1 MGKWRWR
8 ILWTLVV
15 LGMVTGAAYFWFIVE
30 SHMPSSG
37 SYAIDMT
44 EVRRLAGSMPGGK
57 VQEVRVEHVASF
69 SFPATAAVAGDGW
82 KMLDVPVQSYQLVF
96 PDHTAIID
104 TALSEATG
112 KAGGASSFDGQAYD
126 RMNAA
131 MDTASL
137 IVITHEHLDHI
148 GGLSAHPHL
157 AKILQVTRLTKEQVD
172 NPEYMTLGKLPD
184 GALKGYQPLVYD
196 RYFAIAPGVVLIKAP
211 GHTPGSQMVYVQRA
225 DGTEYLF
232 LGDVAWTLRNVE
244 VVRERAR
251 LITQFFIREDR
262 DAVMLELAELHRIHQ
277 AEPNLHLIP
286 GHDAIVLADALKT
299 GLLIDKFK

>member
-1 MGKWRWR
+1 MGKWTRR
-8 ILWTLVV
+8 ILTTIGV
-15 LGMVTGAAYFWFIVE
+15 LAVIGGAAYYWFIVE

-44 EVRRLAGSMPGGK
+44 EVRRLAGSMPGDK
-57 VQEVRVEHVASF
+57 VQEIHVEHVASF
-69 SFPATAAVAGDGW
+69 SFPATATVAGDGW
-82 KMLDVPVQSYQLVF
+82 NTLDVPVQSYQLVF

-112 KAGGASSFDGQAYD
+112 KAAGIVSFDGQAYD
-126 RMNAA
+126 RMDAA
-131 MDTASL
+131 MDKASL

-157 AKILQVTRLTKEQVD
+157 AQILQVTRLTKEQVD
-172 NPEYMTLGKLPD
+172 NPEYMTTAKLPAGSLD
-184 GALKGYQPLVYD
+184 GYKPLVYD
-196 RYFAIAPGVVLIKAP
+196 RYVAIAPGVVLIKAP

-232 LGDVAWTLRNVE
+232 LGDVAWTLRNVD

-262 DAVMLELAELHRIHQ
+262 DAVMLELAELHRIHE
-277 AEPNLHLIP
+277 AEPKLHMIP
-286 GHDAIVLADALKT
+286 GHDAIVLAASLKD